1 MEMLKVKNI
10 YYKALKLIN
19 DLKLNEEI
27 DIAVCF
33 AKENKNAFYFVI
45 EDKDLNYYYFALEEW
60 YSVLNTKF
68 SGLFWKDY
76 EELEEAVLKFIKLFN
91 EH

>member
-1 MEMLKVKNI
+1 MDKIKNI

-19 DLKLNEEI
+19 DLNLKEEI
-27 DIAVCF
+27 DIVVCF
-33 AKENKNAFYFVI
+33 AKENKNAFYFAI

-60 YSVLNTKF
+60 YSILNTKI

-76 EELEEAVLKFIKLFN
+76 EELEEAVLKFIKLFKD
-91 EH
+91 